1 MASAEKNKGEQP
13 QLTGVR
19 LWFTNIF
26 SRAEDIVYAGLGL
39 VLAVSAL
46 ALLITEMVSLGQY
59 IAQGKISEIIVP
71 LLDQLLLIVILV
83 ELLFT
88 VKVSFREHVLEPSPF
103 LVVGLVAVSRR
114 IIVLSAELSKL
125 IKEGEQIFQSALMEL
140 GLLILSAVALV
151 FCLRMLRPRDTKVEG
166 VRD

>member
-1 MASAEKNKGEQP
+1 MASAEKNKGEPP
-13 QLTGVR
+13 QLTGAR

-26 SRAEDIVYAGLGL
+26 SRTEDVVYAGLGL

-46 ALLITEMVSLGQY
+46 ALLIAEMFALAQH
-59 IAQGKISEIIVP
+59 IAQGQISDIIVP

-103 LVVGLVAVSRR
+103 LVVALVAVSRR

-151 FCLRMLRPRDTKVEG
+151 FCLRMLRPRDAKVEG

>member
-1 MASAEKNKGEQP
+1 MASAEKNKGERP
-13 QLTGVR
+13 QLTGAR

-26 SRAEDIVYAGLGL
+26 SRAEDVVYAGLGL

-46 ALLITEMVSLGQY
+46 ALLMAEMVSLGQH
-59 IAQGKISEIIVP
+59 IAQGQISDIIVP

-151 FCLRMLRPRDTKVEG
+151 FCLRMLRPRDAKVGG